1 MDLYRFKKLDF
12 QLMRILQLIDSLE
25 AGGAE
30 RMAVNYANALV
41 DYLGFS
47 ALVATRKEG
56 ALLEQ
61 IDSKVTYLFL
71 NKKRQLDFGALWR
84 LRSFVLLHSITHVHA
99 HSTSFFMAFLLK
111 LALPSLK
118 IIRHDHYGNASF
130 LDQRPRKVL
139 RCAAIGFSGV
149 IAVNQQ
155 LKDWSE
161 KRLKAKNVMYLPN
174 FIPIPTI
181 QYAKTTFLKGSTGK
195 RIVVLANLRPQ
206 KNHFLLLEIAYMLK
220 TSYSDWTFHLVGK
233 DFDDAY
239 SLAIKDKIKELA
251 LENQVFLYGSRTDV
265 NFILEQC
272 DIGILT
278 SASEGLPVALLEY
291 GMAPLPVVV
300 TAVGELPNIVNNG
313 VNGWLVLSN
322 DAEFFCKALIA
333 LIADLSMRNRM
344 ALALQQTVSEGY
356 SAKGVLQKYLQ
367 WLESL

>member
-1 MDLYRFKKLDF
+1 
-12 QLMRILQLIDSLE
+12 MRILQLIDSLE

-41 DYLGFS
+41 DTLGFS
-47 ALVATRKEG
+47 AIVATRKEG

-84 LRSFVLLHSITHVHA
+84 LRSFVSLHSITHIHA

-111 LALPSLK
+111 LTLPSLK

-139 RCAAIGFSGV
+139 RCTAFSFSGV

-174 FIPIPTI
+174 FIPVPTE
-181 QYAKTTFLKGSTGK
+181 QYTKTTFLKGSTGK

-220 TSYSDWTFHLVGK
+220 TSYPDWTFHLIGK
-233 DFDDAY
+233 DFDDDY
-239 SLAIKDKIKELA
+239 SLAIKNKIRA
-251 LENQVFLYGSRTDV
+251 FQLENQVFLYGSREDI
-265 NFILEQC
+265 NCILNQC

-278 SASEGLPVALLEY
+278 SFSEGLPVTLLEY
-291 GMAPLPVVV
+291 GMATLPVVV
-300 TAVGELPNIVNNG
+300 TAVGELPNIINSG
-313 VNGWLVLSN
+313 VNGWLVPSN
-322 DAEFFCKALIA
+322 DAGSFYKALIA
-333 LIADLSMRNRM
+333 LIADNSMRNRM
-344 ALALQQTVSEGY
+344 GLALQQTVLGGY
-356 SAKGVLQKYLQ
+356 FSKGVLQKYLQ

>member
-1 MDLYRFKKLDF
+1 
-12 QLMRILQLIDSLE
+12 MRILQLIDSLE

-30 RMAVNYANALV
+30 RMAVNYANSLV
-41 DYLGFS
+41 DTLGFS

-61 IDSKVTYLFL
+61 IDSKVTCLFL

-84 LRSFVLLHSITHVHA
+84 LRSFVSLYSITHIHA

-111 LALPSLK
+111 LTLPSLK

-139 RCAAIGFSGV
+139 RCTAFGFSGV

-161 KRLKAKNVMYLPN
+161 KLLKAKNVMYLPN
-174 FIPIPTI
+174 FIPVPTE
-181 QYAKTTFLKGSTGK
+181 QYTKTTFLKGSAGK
-195 RIVVLANLRPQ
+195 RIVVLANLRAQ

-220 TSYSDWTFHLVGK
+220 TSHPDWTFHLVGK

-239 SLAIKDKIKELA
+239 SLAIKNKIRA
-251 LENQVFLYGSRTDV
+251 FQLENQVFLYGSREDI
-265 NFILEQC
+265 NCILNQC

-278 SASEGLPVALLEY
+278 SVSEGLPVALLEY
-291 GMAPLPVVV
+291 GMAPLPVVA
-300 TAVGELPNIVNNG
+300 TAVGELPNIINSG
-313 VNGWLVLSN
+313 VNGWLVPSN
-322 DAEFFCKALIA
+322 DAESFCKALIV
-333 LIADLSMRNRM
+333 LISDPSIRNTM
-344 ALALQQTVSEGY
+344 ALALQQTVLEGY
-356 SAKGVLQKYLQ
+356 SSKGVLQKYLQ